1 MPTIVTIL
9 LVIVV
14 TLCQA
19 ECPIEC
25 FCDEV
30 TICSGGKQLTRFPT
44 FTAYDEQ
51 HQHYGR
57 LSRLELHDFLVQHLD
72 QATFHSLISNLTEL
86 RLTNNPELTSFD
98 NSTFL
103 LTIPAPDNVRVG
115 GESREVEE
123 KGEEKDNGG
132 DDYETVA
139 KSKSTLLFNLRTLD
153 LSGNAL
159 KYFVGGGRLKRL
171 RLLDLSSNRLQQV
184 YGLDALTSLESVN
197 LRDNQLERL
206 DKAIFQVQ

>member
-1 MPTIVTIL
+1 MPTTVTIL
-9 LVIVV
+9 LVFLV

-30 TICSGGKQLTRFPT
+30 TICSGGKQLTRFPV
-44 FTAYDEQ
+44 FTG
-51 HQHYGR
+51 YGEHAGKI
-57 LSRLELHDFLVQHLD
+57 SRLELDDFLVQHLD
-72 QATFHSLISNLTEL
+72 PATFHSLISNITEL
-86 RLTNNPELTSFD
+86 RLTNNPELSSLD
-98 NSTFL
+98 NNTFS
-103 LTIPAPDNVRVG
+103 LTIPAADLEDFRG
-115 GESREVEE
+115 AGENREA
-123 KGEEKDNGG
+123 EEKDDNG
-132 DDYETVA
+132 DDDFDTVT
-139 KSKSTLLFNLRTLD
+139 KNNKPTSSLVFNLRTLD